1 LSEHAYRTYLLRGL
15 GLAVRER
22 RTQRHLSQAELAL
35 ATGVA
40 RQRIGALERGRLNP
54 RYELLIALADAL
66 GVELG
71 VLVTRA
77 EALATES
84 GDPRAAPPGG

>member
-1 LSEHAYRTYLLRGL
+1 
-15 GLAVRER
+15 VRER

-40 RQRIGALERGRLNP
+40 RQRISAIERGRLNP
-54 RYELLIALADAL
+54 RLELLIALADAL
-66 GVELG
+66 DVEVG

-77 EALATES
+77 EALAAE
-84 GDPRAAPPGG
+84 RGGPHG